1 MTNQWNPAAY
11 DAKHA
16 FVYEKAKG
24 LVELLAPKAGERI
37 LDLGCGTGALTAEIA
52 ARGAEV
58 LGVDRSAE
66 MIGQARKKFPALRFE
81 VMDARQLRFGTD
93 VAQDDT
99 ARGEKQIPPDRS
111 RDSQNSLV
119 TAIPPPI
126 AGAGIPFDVAPYEA
140 ILEARDRSRLRAKE
154 QNHDSEE
161 GAEKTKSR
169 SLSPIRTNHSWVQ
182 DDSLEGFDAV
192 FSNAV
197 LHWIPEADDV
207 IAGVA
212 RVLKPGGRFVAEFG
226 GKGNIQTLVAGFHK
240 ALAALDLRPP
250 EPVGPWFYP
259 SVAEYAGML
268 ERHGLEVREASLFD
282 RPTVLEEG
290 ERGLE
295 NWIRVFRNSFV
306 EKMGEADAARWIRE
320 VERLCRSDLF
330 RDGSWVLD
338 YRRLRIAAWKK

>member
-1 MTNQWNPAAY
+1 MTKQTTNQWNAAEY

-58 LGVDRSAE
+58 LGVDRSKE
-66 MIGQARKKFPALRFE
+66 MIAQARKKFPALRFE
-81 VMDARQLRFGTD
+81 VLDARELRSTALSLPRHQIHGLAKKSGSRAAALQTDRLNDARFSMDKRDEGDGRDAESTKGKDDGT
-93 VAQDDT
+93 
-99 ARGEKQIPPDRS
+99 EP
-111 RDSQNSLV
+111 
-119 TAIPPPI
+119 
-126 AGAGIPFDVAPYEA
+126 
-140 ILEARDRSRLRAKE
+140 
-154 QNHDSEE
+154 
-161 GAEKTKSR
+161 
-169 SLSPIRTNHSWVQ
+169 
-182 DDSLEGFDAV
+182 GFDAV

-197 LHWIPEADDV
+197 LHWIPEADEV

-212 RVLKPGGRFVAEFG
+212 RVLKHGGRFVAEFG
-226 GKGNIQTLVAGFHK
+226 GKGNIQRLVAGFHR
-240 ALAALDLRPP
+240 ALAALDIRPP
-250 EPVGPWFYP
+250 AEVGPWFYP

-282 RPTVLEEG
+282 RPTVLEKG

-295 NWIRVFRNSFV
+295 DWIRMFRRTFV
-306 EKMGEADAARWIRE
+306 EKMGEENAARWIRE
-320 VERLCRSDLF
+320 VERQCRDELF

-338 YRRLRIAAWKK
+338 YRRLRIAAWKG

>member
-1 MTNQWNPAAY
+1 MTNQWNAAEY
-11 DAKHA
+11 DAKHK

-37 LDLGCGTGALTAEIA
+37 LDLGCGTGALTAEIV

-58 LGVDRSAE
+58 LGVDRSEE
-66 MIGQARKKFPALRFE
+66 MIAQARKKFPALRFE
-81 VMDARQLRFGTD
+81 VMDARQLRFETD
-93 VAQDDT
+93 AAQDEAAGKT
-99 ARGEKQIPPDRS
+99 EKQIPHPTKPVGIRRDRHGE
-111 RDSQNSLV
+111 
-119 TAIPPPI
+119 T
-126 AGAGIPFDVAPYEA
+126 AGIPFKVAPFEA
-140 ILEARDRSRLRAKE
+140 LLEARDRSRLTVNKQAK
-154 QNHDSEE
+154 QGN
-161 GAEKTKSR
+161 R
-169 SLSPIRTNHSWVQ
+169 
-182 DDSLEGFDAV
+182 DDRLGRFDAV

-197 LHWIPEADDV
+197 LHWISEADEV

-226 GKGNIQTLVAGFHK
+226 GKGNIQKLVAQFHG
-240 ALAALDLRPP
+240 ALAALNIRPP
-250 EPVGPWFYP
+250 EAVGPWFYP

-295 NWIRVFRNSFV
+295 NWIRVFRKTFV
-306 EKMGEADAARWIRE
+306 EKMGQENASRWIRE
-320 VERLCRSDLF
+320 VERQCRAELF

-338 YRRLRIAAWKK
+338 YRRLRIAAWKA